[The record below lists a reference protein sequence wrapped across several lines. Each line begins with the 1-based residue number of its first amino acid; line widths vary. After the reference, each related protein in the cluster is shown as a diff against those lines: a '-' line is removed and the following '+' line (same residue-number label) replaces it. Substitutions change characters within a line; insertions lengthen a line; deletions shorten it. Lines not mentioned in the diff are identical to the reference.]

1 MKAHFIF
8 LRFAPRTK
16 SILTQLL
23 LLKSGYGYANNATIL
38 NLRTKKRILLKQS
51 KYYIAVLR
59 LDHWHKN
66 LFTLLGSLGAIAYFH
81 IPLPKIDWRG
91 IVLGFFLSCLLSS
104 VNYVINEFLDASFDA
119 LHPTKRQRPIP
130 SGKINPEKLFFIAG
144 LMLVAAILISDLWM
158 PKFFSLFLILFFL
171 SGLLYNLR
179 PVRAK
184 DIAFLDVIVESLNN
198 PIRLCMGWYAFEHVS
213 KFPPLSLIICFWV
226 FGAYLMTAKR
236 YAEIQKISKT
246 EAEKYRPVYRIY
258 TSNSL
263 IRIMHVYALL
273 TLFTFTW
280 ISIRYKPAFLYF
292 LPFAIV
298 FFIWFYIL
306 TIQKDSFVS
315 NPEKIYINKPFLI
328 FCVISLVFLIILGVY
343 G

>member
-1 MKAHFIF
+1 M
-8 LRFAPRTK
+8 
-16 SILTQLL
+16 
-23 LLKSGYGYANNATIL
+23 
-38 NLRTKKRILLKQS
+38 KQS

-81 IPLPKIDWRG
+81 IPFSKIDWHG
-91 IVLGFFLSCLLSS
+91 ILLGLFLSCLMSS

-119 LHPTKRQRPIP
+119 LHPIKRYRPIP

-144 LMLVAAILISDLWM
+144 LMLAISILISDLWM
-158 PKFFSLFLILFFL
+158 PEFFNFFLILFFL

-184 DIAFLDVIVESLNN
+184 DIAYLDVIVESLNN
-198 PIRLCMGWYAFEHVS
+198 PIRLCIGWYAFEHLN
-213 KFPPLSLIICFWV
+213 KFPPFSLILCFWV

-236 YAEIQKISKT
+236 YAEVEKISKT
-246 EAEKYRPVYRIY
+246 EAENYRPVYRVY
-258 TSNSL
+258 TASSL
-263 IRIMHVYALL
+263 MRMMHLYALL
-273 TLFTFTW
+273 TLAAFTW
-280 ISIRYKPAFLYF
+280 ISIKYKPVFLYF
-292 LPFAIV
+292 LPFALA
-298 FFIWFYIL
+298 FFAWFYIL

-315 NPEKIYINKPFLI
+315 NPEKIYVNKPFLA
-328 FCVISLVFLIILGVY
+328 FCIISLAFLVFLGIY

>member
-1 MKAHFIF
+1 ME
-8 LRFAPRTK
+8 R
-16 SILTQLL
+16 
-23 LLKSGYGYANNATIL
+23 
-38 NLRTKKRILLKQS
+38 S

-81 IPLPKIDWRG
+81 IPFSKIDGWG
-91 IVLGFFLSCLLSS
+91 IFLGLFLSCLLSS
-104 VNYVINEFLDASFDA
+104 VNYAINEFLDASFDA
-119 LHPTKRQRPIP
+119 LHPTKRHRPIP

-158 PKFFSLFLILFFL
+158 PKFFSFFLILFFL

-198 PIRLCMGWYAFEHVS
+198 PIRLCIGWYAFEHLS

-236 YAEIQKISKT
+236 YAEVEKISKT
-246 EAEKYRPVYRIY
+246 EAENYRPVYRVY
-258 TSNSL
+258 TASSL
-263 IRIMHVYALL
+263 MRMIHLYALF
-273 TLFTFTW
+273 TLAAFTW
-280 ISIRYKPAFLYF
+280 ISIKYKPAFLYF
-292 LPFAIV
+292 IPFAV
-298 FFIWFYIL
+298 AFFAWFYIL

-315 NPEKIYINKPFLI
+315 NPEKIYVNKPFLA
-328 FCVISLVFLIILGVY
+328 FCIISLAFLVFLGIY